1 MAFPVVDAD
10 AVYLCTGDPMP
21 RDIEE
26 VVRLLFNSGF
36 NDAFQSELQGGRRA
50 WPSSW
55 GEGRFL
61 NPDFNGALK
70 LLGSIHGRSI
80 LTHSSHT

>member
-36 NDAFQSELQGGRRA
+36 NDAFQSEWQGGRKG
-50 WPSSW
+50 WPSCV
-55 GEGRFL
+55 GG
-61 NPDFNGALK
+61 GAFP
-70 LLGSIHGRSI
+70 
-80 LTHSSHT
+80 